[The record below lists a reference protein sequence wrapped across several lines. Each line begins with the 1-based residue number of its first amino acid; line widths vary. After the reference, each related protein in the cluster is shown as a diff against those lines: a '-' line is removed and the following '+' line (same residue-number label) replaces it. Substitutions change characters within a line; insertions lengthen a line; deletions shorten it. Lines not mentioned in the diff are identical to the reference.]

1 MKVVKK
7 VLIVCLILIIQSL
20 IFIYKIITKFWDK
33 YNVAIKKFIKK
44 LDKEL
49 RMELQ

>member
-33 YNVAIKKFIKK
+33 YNVDIKKFIKK

>member
-20 IFIYKIITKFWDK
+20 IFIYNIITKFWDK
-33 YNVAIKKFIKK
+33 YNVSIKKFVKK

-49 RMELQ
+49 RTELQ